1 MELQQSPFQ
10 LKHPTTCLIAGPTGC
25 GKTRFVAR
33 LLQSVGMITPTPG
46 RIVWVYGEWQPTYDS
61 LKATLSIEFRKNC
74 LDAELYESFSPA
86 ENNVLILDDQM
97 SSASISQR
105 RSMLQ
110 LFTQGS
116 HHRNLT
122 IIYIVQNLFDQGSTS
137 RTISLNSQYMVL
149 FKNPRDSAQIRY
161 LAAQVYPKNHIF
173 LVDSYSDAT
182 RASHSYLVLNLTQDC
197 EEWLRV
203 STLIFPGEDSEIY
216 VPNDIQLPD
225 ELLYK
230 SPQQSC

>member
-1 MELQQSPFQ
+1 MELQESSFQ

-97 SSASISQR
+97 SNASISQR

-161 LAAQVYPKNHIF
+161 LE
-173 LVDSYSDAT
+173 
-182 RASHSYLVLNLTQDC
+182 RRC
-197 EEWLRV
+197 
-203 STLIFPGEDSEIY
+203 
-216 VPNDIQLPD
+216 IQRTT
-225 ELLYK
+225 
-230 SPQQSC
+230 SF

>member
-1 MELQQSPFQ
+1 
-10 LKHPTTCLIAGPTGC
+10 
-25 GKTRFVAR
+25 
-33 LLQSVGMITPTPG
+33 
-46 RIVWVYGEWQPTYDS
+46 
-61 LKATLSIEFRKNC
+61 
-74 LDAELYESFSPA
+74 
-86 ENNVLILDDQM
+86 
-97 SSASISQR
+97 
-105 RSMLQ
+105 
-110 LFTQGS
+110 
-116 HHRNLT
+116 
-122 IIYIVQNLFDQGSTS
+122 
-137 RTISLNSQYMVL
+137 MVL
-149 FKNPRDSAQIRY
+149 FKNPRDSAQICY